1 MKILYSG
8 PITPAGQPSTGGFE
22 AANRKNIDAL
32 PNISATKPQSMPLSR
47 SNQNHNF

>member
-1 MKILYSG
+1 MTILYSG

-32 PNISATKPQSMPLSR
+32 RRRGVEVVELPYPL
-47 SNQNHNF
+47 